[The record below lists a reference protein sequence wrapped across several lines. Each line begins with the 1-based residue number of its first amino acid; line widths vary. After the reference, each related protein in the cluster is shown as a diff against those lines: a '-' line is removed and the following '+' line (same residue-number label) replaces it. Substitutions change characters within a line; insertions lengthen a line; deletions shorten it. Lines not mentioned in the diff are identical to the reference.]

1 MLTDLTN
8 EVNEELKV
16 EIREAFELFDTD
28 KDNALD
34 FHELKVTMRA
44 LGFDEKKPEILKI
57 IRQHDKTGEGLI
69 SYDDFYKVM
78 SERILNRDPLDEIKR
93 AFQLFDDDG
102 TGKISLENLK
112 RVAKELGENID
123 EDELQSMID
132 EFDFDEDGE
141 KLKDDG
147 TAVAHGEGL
156 KEGLKKAQDEF
167 NAKEQKNSLLVGLET
182 NLD

>member
-1 MLTDLTN
+1 TN

-69 SYDDFYKVM
+69 SYDDFYKV
-78 SERILNRDPLDEIKR
+78 NVYYFTPV
-93 AFQLFDDDG
+93 
-102 TGKISLENLK
+102 TTLENL
-112 RVAKELGENID
+112 
-123 EDELQSMID
+123 SMSGYTTNPVLPVS
-132 EFDFDEDGE
+132 F
-141 KLKDDG
+141 L
-147 TAVAHGEGL
+147 AHKILSFSPSSFEI
-156 KEGLKKAQDEF
+156 
-167 NAKEQKNSLLVGLET
+167 
-182 NLD
+182 

>member
-69 SYDDFYKVM
+69 SYDDFYKV
-78 SERILNRDPLDEIKR
+78 SEDPLDEIKR

>member
-69 SYDDFYKVM
+69 SYDDFYKMRLKEHVK
-78 SERILNRDPLDEIKR
+78 S
-93 AFQLFDDDG
+93 FDDDG